1 MSQKDINI
9 FNNKVNNKKIHSSKQ
24 SIALNLVNANQ
35 IANLNIAMKA
45 LNILLASNVIIL
57 LERCIIL
64 PQMSGSIKYFDKWK
78 MSFMI
83 EDNTVLE
90 KHIQIWNKGKKT
102 LNIKFY
108 STSA

>member
-45 LNILLASNVIIL
+45 LNILLASI
-57 LERCIIL
+57 
-64 PQMSGSIKYFDKWK
+64 
-78 MSFMI
+78 
-83 EDNTVLE
+83 
-90 KHIQIWNKGKKT
+90 
-102 LNIKFY
+102 
-108 STSA
+108 